1 MLNIQSIIK
10 KLGIELPLFP
20 QGLVWLVGAGPGDP
34 GLLTLHAIYA
44 LQQADVIVYDALVNP
59 TILDFCRDDATKVFS
74 GKRGGKPSINQK
86 DISLKLVEYSKMG
99 KKVVRLKGGDPFIF
113 ARGGDEALFL
123 ARENIPI
130 RITPGITAGVGAMAY
145 AGIPLTYRETNQSI
159 TFLTG
164 HDQFGETPSAI
175 NWELCAKGA
184 QVLVIYM
191 AMKNLSQIV
200 AKLLEFGRDPSEPVA
215 VISNATLKDQIVL
228 ATTISNAVEDVQS
241 HGLKAPAIICIGSN
255 VSFHPI
261 LAKVINPS
269 LKNGLNLLGYINENI
284 SGKAQEENSD

>member
-1 MLNIQSIIK
+1 MQDIFEKSGIK
-10 KLGIELPLFP
+10 PPLFP

-44 LQQADVIVYDALVNP
+44 LKNAEVIVYDALVNP
-59 TILDFCRDDATKVFS
+59 TILDFCQDDAEKVFS
-74 GKRGGKPSINQK
+74 GKRGGKPSISQK
-86 DISLKLVEYSKMG
+86 DISLKLVEFAKIG
-99 KKVVRLKGGDPFIF
+99 KRVVRLKGGDPFIF

-145 AGIPLTYRETNQSI
+145 AGIPLTYRDTNQSI

-191 AMKNLSQIV
+191 AMKNLPQIV
-200 AKLLEFGRDPSEPVA
+200 AKLLDFGRNPEEPVA
-215 VISNATLKDQIVL
+215 VVSNATLKDQIVL
-228 ATTISNAVEDVQS
+228 ETTLSHAVEDVQS
-241 HGLKAPAIICIGSN
+241 YGLQAPAIICIGSN
-255 VSFHPI
+255 VPFHRTLKKVTSPV
-261 LAKVINPS
+261 LAT
-269 LKNGLNLLGYINENI
+269 GLNLFGHINDNI
-284 SGKAQEENSD
+284 SGNPNEEISD

>member
-1 MLNIQSIIK
+1 MLNIQNIIK
-10 KLGIELPLFP
+10 KLGVELPLFP

-44 LQQADVIVYDALVNP
+44 LHQADVIVYDALVNP
-59 TILDFCRDDATKVFS
+59 TILDFCRDDAEKVFS

-86 DISLKLVEYSKMG
+86 DISLKLVEYSKRG

-123 ARENIPI
+123 AKENIPI

-191 AMKNLSQIV
+191 AMKNLPQIV
-200 AKLLEFGRDPSEPVA
+200 AKLLAFGRDPSESVA
-215 VISNATLKDQIVL
+215 VVSNATLKDQIVL
-228 ATTISNAVEDVQS
+228 ETTLSNAVEDVQS

-255 VSFHPI
+255 VPFHRI
-261 LAKVINPS
+261 LNKVISPS
-269 LKNGLNLLGYINENI
+269 MATGLNLLGHINENI
-284 SGKAQEENSD
+284 SGEAQEEISD

>member
-1 MLNIQSIIK
+1 MYNFQDIIK
-10 KLGIELPLFP
+10 KSGIEFP
-20 QGLVWLVGAGPGDP
+20 SFPKGLVWLVGAGPGDP

-44 LQQADVIVYDALVNP
+44 LQQADVIIYDALVNQN
-59 TILDFCRDDATKVFS
+59 ILGFCRYDAEKIFS
-74 GKRGGKPSINQK
+74 GKRGGKPSFNQK
-86 DISLKLVEYSKMG
+86 DISLKLVEYSKIG
-99 KKVVRLKGGDPFIF
+99 KRVVRLKGGDPFIF

-191 AMKNLSQIV
+191 AMKNLPQIV
-200 AKLLEFGRDPSEPVA
+200 AKLLDFGRDPSEPVA
-215 VISNATLKDQIVL
+215 VVSNATLKDQIVL
-228 ATTISNAVEDVQS
+228 ETTLSKVVEDVQCK
-241 HGLKAPAIICIGSN
+241 GLKAPAIICIGSN
-255 VSFHPI
+255 VSFHRI
-261 LAKVINPS
+261 LSKVLSPS
-269 LKNGLNLLGYINENI
+269 LETGLNLFGHI
-284 SGKAQEENSD
+284 SDRESWKIQEEISD